1 MANTLICCG
10 GTGAHVALALMRL
23 HALGH
28 PLGYF
33 RRESDE
39 RALALPTIYL
49 VDQDDGDAVRDGE
62 TAWQK
67 LRSVIKNHPSRS
79 EWSNS
84 AGTAREPEQKS
95 VTPLPIGVNK
105 DWFDAPHH
113 CLRLRF
119 ADSPFLDLIASA
131 PQQDIRYSHGMMG
144 SPAIGSLLF
153 KLKQYDRR
161 NAEFNHDRDFH
172 DLLELGGRVAVVGSA
187 VGGTGSSVAPTL
199 ATMLAED
206 GHSDVMAVMV
216 LEWFRLRSA
225 PGADRNEVR
234 STKARNRDMGENA
247 SSGLRYYGQR
257 LARKATTVPL
267 GVPREGIVD
276 RTYTGDNQQP
286 LHEAYPHAA
295 AALCCMRHYLA
306 SRPYGRGLYHLSG
319 GDCTKLD
326 GGMEVAGGTL
336 QSMANLGVV
345 LKRTADAVGTTL
357 IASGKVSRHS
367 PKICREV
374 HKITPELDAVGR
386 ALKEL
391 ADVYGDHLHWLTG
404 AFPPSDAKRGRGLGV
419 ANQDPRGWT
428 MERDV
433 AGRLL
438 HVPLT
443 ANRSD
448 RPQDVAGKLF
458 QWTADWIRDEAAR
471 RDSKLLP
478 ATGAVGG
485 VYWPPMR
492 KEGLAAAP
500 GTPGTLVAFPR
511 QNINALLDAFVHPT
525 NVTQNGWPEPF
536 AVVGQFEDA
545 IRQHQQNPVSMRKLE
560 ILLAGYVG
568 GELTIRE
575 VGSGTPEGVTIDRLV
590 KEMRLDSGESLA
602 QYELVYEAGD
612 RTTKVAFT
620 APGTVFCPVP
630 GVPDETWAQLWSALT
645 GYAKRAWK
653 PGSAESWEQARW
665 GPADHSARKAV
676 AWINACRR
684 MWPSAERPPWTYA
697 FPSVRRAHDDAQ
709 PEVFGSGTELRIR
722 WGQDLVPVFL
732 PTWER
737 SAIDWPPSDIPL
749 EEDPSRF
756 LEQHGR
762 IEDERGTILY
772 EVVENLNLP
781 VDPGSPSGSAQT
793 PGVRGIWKEHL
804 DLLKAR
810 GAIATFG
817 ESRADETVY
826 VVIQTPDRV
835 ERKCIVLTNTR
846 ILERKRIQ
854 IDHVVPLLQD
864 PPPLNSTAQG
874 SARHILYPDLPLRSD
889 YVGLASEGRQP
900 EFERLASGNF
910 AVWRLQ
916 LRGRGGTVNIGVR
929 LREAEGDHRAHWM
942 VWPNFTT
949 TGPHPWRAYY
959 VYAHS
964 THARI
969 GVDVLYHDPDGGEAL
984 LVRRGDERSTSYPV
998 AYDLNDRIHT
1008 GGPPA
1013 AVLLRDR
1020 ESNEELG
1027 MYTVQLDELDPLTE
1041 QVSIGIDF
1049 GTSHSTA
1056 AVAIGDIN
1064 NEVRHQ
1070 LLSPDSRREG
1080 AVELSHHISWNR
1092 DHAENG
1098 LVARSAWM
1106 PTYVPGTSPSRPML
1120 PTELIT
1126 IVPVDKL
1133 TAAGVGKD
1141 VERWVPMRDYYL
1153 PPPEAIREKFAEHVI
1168 TNFKWDTVG
1177 DFIGREASL
1186 RKVYLE
1192 RLVELVLAE
1201 VLRKYGEPRNG
1212 VSFTFTYPLRT
1223 LRDDLEEFRH
1233 MLADVLK
1240 RATRSLGVDLSLTD
1254 GYGLYNE
1261 SHAARVGTATF
1272 PEVRVVAD
1280 LGGGTL
1286 DLFISS
1292 QSTSFAHFREVVDS
1306 VKIGGNLLI
1315 DALAG
1320 QLARRMPSGWST
1332 DRRKLAIELAAWMRS
1347 VGSRKLFGRAEGGT
1361 PELESL
1367 NLRGFQG
1374 RAEKAVG
1381 LELIHRY
1388 FYLVGEYLS
1397 RSVSAYLATH
1407 WYRVAKERDHGDL
1420 SVDLYLRGNGWRLWP
1435 GQEDYAG
1442 IQKIMAQRVTSRVAA
1457 FWQDFR
1463 GIGWTVPREAPNCG
1477 AGETH
1482 GDPKLD
1488 IVRNVV
1494 GRARDDDVIREN
1506 WLSYALVE
1514 LQLLDGSGTQSN
1526 PWHSEIPFRTGGKG
1540 TKVQIQEISPAL
1552 PLHAEGST
1560 IRHEIGRPQPGDGL
1574 GRVLR
1579 KVNDQ
1584 LVDDVDYVGRDNH
1597 DLRAPVAAWVWEAA
1611 FHSDAF
1617 RKGS

>member
-1 MANTLICCG
+1 MPNTLICCG

-33 RRESDE
+33 RRESDGS
-39 RALALPTIYL
+39 ALALPTIYL
-49 VDQDDGDAVRDGE
+49 VDQDDGDAARGAE

-79 EWSNS
+79 QWSNA

-95 VTPLPIGVNK
+95 VTPLPIGVNR
-105 DWFDAPHH
+105 DWFDAPHD

-119 ADSPFLDLIASA
+119 TDSPFLNLIASA

-153 KLKQYDRR
+153 KLKEYDRR

-172 DLLELGGRVAVVGSA
+172 DLLELSGRVAVVGSG

-199 ATMLAED
+199 ATMLAE
-206 GHSDVMAVMV
+206 GGRSDVMAVMV

-225 PGADRNEVR
+225 PEADRNEVR
-234 STKARNRDMGENA
+234 STRARNLDMGENA

-267 GVPREGIVD
+267 GVPHEGIVE

-295 AALCCMRHYLA
+295 AALCCMSHYVA
-306 SRPYGRGLYHLSG
+306 SRPYRRGLYHLSG

-357 IASGKVSRHS
+357 INNRKVSRYS

-374 HKITPELDAVGR
+374 HEMTPELDAVGR
-386 ALKEL
+386 ALKGL
-391 ADVYGDHLHWLTG
+391 ADGYGDHLHWLTG
-404 AFPPSDAKRGRGLGV
+404 AFPPPAAKRGGGLGV
-419 ANQDPRGWT
+419 ANQDPNGWT
-428 MERDV
+428 MDRDV
-433 AGRLL
+433 GGRL
-438 HVPLT
+438 HHDPLT
-443 ANRSD
+443 ANRGD
-448 RPQDVAGKLF
+448 HPEDVAGKLF

-471 RDSKLLP
+471 RDSTLLP
-478 ATGAVGG
+478 RAGAIGG

-500 GTPGTLVAFPR
+500 GPPGTLVAFPPAR
-511 QNINALLDAFVHPT
+511 INALLDAFVHPED
-525 NVTQNGWPEPF
+525 VTQNGWPEPF
-536 AVVGQFEDA
+536 AAVGQFEDA
-545 IRQHQQNPVSMRKLE
+545 IRHHQKNPVSMRKLE

-568 GELTIRE
+568 DELTIRE
-575 VGSGTPEGVTIDRLV
+575 VGAGTPKGVTIDRLV
-590 KEMRLDSGESLA
+590 KEMRIDSGDSLA
-602 QYELVYEAGD
+602 QYELLYKVGD
-612 RTTKVAFT
+612 RTTRIAFT

-630 GVPDETWAQLWSALT
+630 GVADEIWEQLWSALT
-645 GYAKRAWK
+645 GYAPRTWK
-653 PGSAESWEQARW
+653 PGSAESWEHAQW
-665 GPADHSARKAV
+665 GSAEHSARKAV
-676 AWINACRR
+676 AWINACLK
-684 MWPSAERPPWTYA
+684 MWPSAARPPWTYA
-697 FPSVRRAHDDAQ
+697 FPSLRQAYDDAR
-709 PEVFGSGTELRIR
+709 PEVYGSGTELRVR
-722 WGQDLVPVFL
+722 WGEDLVPVFL

-749 EEDPSRF
+749 EEDPSSF
-756 LEQHGR
+756 LEQNGR
-762 IEDERGTILY
+762 LEDELGTVLY
-772 EVVENLNLP
+772 EVVEDLNLP
-781 VDPGSPSGSAQT
+781 VDPGSPSGDAET
-793 PGVRGIWKEHL
+793 PRVRGIWKEHL

-826 VVIQTPDRV
+826 VVIQALDSVDRQ
-835 ERKCIVLTNTR
+835 CILLAKTR
-846 ILERKRIQ
+846 ILDRKRIQ
-854 IDHVVPLLQD
+854 VDNVVPLLQD
-864 PPPLNSTAQG
+864 PPSSMARG
-874 SARHILYPDLPLRSD
+874 SARNILPDLPLRSD

-900 EFERLASGNF
+900 EVARRASGDI
-910 AVWRLQ
+910 AVWRLR
-916 LRGRGGTVNIGVR
+916 LRGRGGTVNIGVP

-942 VWPNFTT
+942 VWPNFRT

-964 THARI
+964 THPRI
-969 GVDVLYHDPDGGEAL
+969 GLDVLYRDPDDGKAL
-984 LVRRGDERSTSYPV
+984 LVRRGEKKITSYPV
-998 AYDLNDRIHT
+998 AYDVNNRTHT
-1008 GGPPA
+1008 GGPPV
-1013 AVLLRDR
+1013 AVLLRDQ

-1064 NEVRHQ
+1064 HEVRHQ
-1070 LLSPDSRREG
+1070 LLSPDNRGEG
-1080 AVELSHHISWNR
+1080 AVELSHHISWNC
-1092 DHAENG
+1092 DHAENS

-1106 PTYVPGTSPSRPML
+1106 PTYVPGGGASRPML
-1120 PTELIT
+1120 PTELIM
-1126 IVPVDKL
+1126 IVPVDNL
-1133 TAAGVGKD
+1133 TTAGVGKD
-1141 VERWVPMRDYYL
+1141 VDRWVPVQDYYL
-1153 PPPEAIREKFAEHVI
+1153 PPPEAIREKFAEYVI

-1186 RKVYLE
+1186 RKIYLE
-1192 RLVELVLAE
+1192 RLVELALAE

-1240 RATRSLGVDLSLTD
+1240 RGTRSLGVDLSLTD

-1261 SHAARVGTATF
+1261 SHAAQVGTATF

-1292 QSTSFAHFREVVDS
+1292 ESTSFAHFREVVDS

-1320 QLARRMPSGWST
+1320 QLARRMPQGWST

-1374 RAEKAVG
+1374 RAEKAAG

-1388 FYLVGEYLS
+1388 FHLVGEYVS
-1397 RSVSAYLATH
+1397 RSVAAYLATH
-1407 WYRVAKERDHGDL
+1407 WYRVAQERVHGDL
-1420 SVDLYLRGNGWRLWP
+1420 NVGLYLRGNGWRLWP

-1442 IQKIMAQRVTSRVAA
+1442 IQKIMAQRVTSRIRA
-1457 FWQDFR
+1457 FWHDFQE
-1463 GIGWTVPREAPNCG
+1463 IGWTIPAGAPNCD
-1477 AGETH
+1477 AGEAH
-1482 GDPKLD
+1482 GDPKLE

-1494 GRARDDDVIREN
+1494 GAARDDDEIRDN

-1514 LQLLDGSGTQSN
+1514 LQLLDGSRTQSN
-1526 PWHSEIPFRTGGKG
+1526 PWHSEIPFWTGGKG

-1560 IRHEIGRPQPGDGL
+1560 VRRVIGQPQPGDGL

-1597 DLRAPVAAWVWEAA
+1597 DLLAPVAAWVWEAA